1 MEELGV
7 DKYRSINVKN
17 IYIYIYIYIYMETVR
32 YGENQRKY
40 ELI

>member
-17 IYIYIYIYIYMETVR
+17 IYIYIYIYIWKLYVTEKIK
-32 YGENQRKY
+32 ENMN
-40 ELI
+40 

>member
-17 IYIYIYIYIYMETVR
+17 IYIYIYIWKLYVTEKIK
-32 YGENQRKY
+32 ENMN
-40 ELI
+40 

>member
-17 IYIYIYIYIYMETVR
+17 IYIYIYMETVR

>member
-17 IYIYIYIYIYMETVR
+17 IYIYIYIYMETVR

>member
-17 IYIYIYIYIYMETVR
+17 IYIYIYIYIYIWKLYVTEKIK
-32 YGENQRKY
+32 ENMN
-40 ELI
+40 